1 MYLTAMR
8 GMPFLKRTED
18 KHIEKG
24 RTMAYSK
31 EMLSTEARVVRL
43 LSLFC
48 DKIPLSERLTEVDIW
63 GIIETAN
70 YLKRGKTN
78 ER

>member
-1 MYLTAMR
+1 
-8 GMPFLKRTED
+8 
-18 KHIEKG
+18 
-24 RTMAYSK
+24 MAHSK
-31 EMLSTEARVVRL
+31 EMLSTEACVVRL

-48 DKIPLSERLTEVDIW
+48 DKIPLSERLTEGDIW
-63 GIIETAN
+63 GIIETVN